1 MVYMKV
7 VLLAD
12 VKGHGK
18 KGDIVE
24 ASDGYA
30 RNFLLPRKL
39 AEPATAD
46 VLNNIKGKNEAAAFH
61 KQQEIAE
68 AKKVAES
75 LEGAKVTLKGKAGEN
90 GKLFGKIT
98 NQNVADAIKY
108 QLHHV
113 VDKRKVLLADGI
125 KAIGTTEVE
134 IKIYPEIS
142 ATIKVVVER
151 E

>member
-1 MVYMKV
+1 MKV

-18 KGDIVE
+18 KGEVVE

-30 RNFLLPRKL
+30 RNFLLPKGL
-39 AEPATAD
+39 AKEATKGA
-46 VLNNIKGKNEAAAFH
+46 LNEVKGKNEAKAYH
-61 KQQEIAE
+61 KEQEILA
-68 AKKVAES
+68 AKETASK
-75 LEGAKVTLKGKAGEN
+75 LEGGKVTIASKAGDN

-108 QLHHV
+108 QLHIV
-113 VDKRKVLLADGI
+113 VDKRKVQLPDGI
-125 KAIGTTEVE
+125 KTVGSHEVE

-142 ATIKVVVER
+142 AKITVEVVSE
-151 E
+151 

>member
-1 MVYMKV
+1 MKV
-7 VLLAD
+7 VLLTD

-30 RNFLLPRKL
+30 RNFLLPKKM
-39 AEPATAD
+39 AEIATAD
-46 VLNNIKGKNEAAAFH
+46 VLNNIKGKNEAAEYH
-61 KQQEIAE
+61 KQQEIAA
-68 AKKVAES
+68 AKETAKC
-75 LEGAKVTLKGKAGEN
+75 LEGAKIVLEGKAGDN

-113 VDKRKVLLADGI
+113 VDKRKVVLPDGI
-125 KAIGTTEVE
+125 KNIGETTVE
-134 IKIYPEIS
+134 IKVYPEIS
-142 ATIKVVVER
+142 AKITVIVNPVK
-151 E
+151 

>member
-1 MVYMKV
+1 MKV
-7 VLLAD
+7 VLLTD

-30 RNFLLPRKL
+30 RNFLIPKKM
-39 AEPATAD
+39 AEIATANI
-46 VLNNIKGKNEAAAFH
+46 LNNIKGKNESAAFH
-61 KQQEIAE
+61 KQQEIEA
-68 AKKVAES
+68 AKKTAAS
-75 LEGAKVTLKGKAGEN
+75 LEGGKIVLKGKAGDN

-98 NQNVADAIKY
+98 NQNVADAVKM

-113 VDKRKVLLADGI
+113 IDKRKIVLPDGI
-125 KAIGTTEVE
+125 KTIGETNVE

-142 ATIKVVVER
+142 ATIKVVVQAE
-151 E
+151 

>member
-1 MVYMKV
+1 MKV

-18 KGDIVE
+18 KGDVVE

-30 RNFLLPRKL
+30 RNFLIPRKL
-39 AEPATAD
+39 AEIATAD
-46 VLNNIKGKNEAAAFH
+46 VLNNIKGKNEAAQYH
-61 KQQEIAE
+61 KQQDIA
-68 AKKVAES
+68 AANAAAS
-75 LEGAKVTLKGKAGEN
+75 DLEGKKIVLKGKAGD
-90 GKLFGKIT
+90 GGRLFGKIT

-113 VDKRKVLLADGI
+113 IDKRKIVLPDGI
-125 KAIGTTEVE
+125 KTIGQTSVEV
-134 IKIYPEIS
+134 KVYPEIS
-142 ATIKVVVER
+142 ATVTVVVEA

>member
-1 MVYMKV
+1 MKV
-7 VLLAD
+7 VLLTD

-30 RNFLLPRKL
+30 RNFLLPKKM
-39 AEPATAD
+39 AEVATAD

-61 KQQEIAE
+61 KQQEIE
-68 AKKVAES
+68 KAKETAKN
-75 LEGAKVTLKGKAGEN
+75 LEGAKVVIKSKAGEN

-108 QLHHV
+108 QLHYV
-113 VDKRKVLLADGI
+113 IDKRKVVLPDGI
-125 KAIGTTEVE
+125 KTTGATSVE
-134 IKIYPEIS
+134 LKIYPEIS
-142 ATIKVVVER
+142 AKITVVVDPE
-151 E
+151 